1 MSLEEIVSNLRE
13 AIVVLDKDNRVV
25 EWLGGAERMFGW
37 TTSEMLGRDLEEVLR
52 PTDAHGNPTC
62 IGRIDLDRQLAI
74 TKGTPERELL
84 AIARKGAELWVGVTS
99 SFERDADGEVV
110 RTIAVLRDISRRK
123 RIDLAKSEVISA
135 VAHELRSPLTS
146 VKGFTST
153 LLLRWDRFDDDAKK
167 RLLVTI
173 NADTDRVTRLIAELL
188 DVSRL
193 EAGRLQ
199 LVRRMVKV
207 ADIASRVVERM
218 RPRAEHHQIAYAFPE
233 HFPEIYADSDKI
245 EQVLTNLVENAV
257 KYTEGGRIEVLGTL
271 EDSMVSVTVSD
282 EGRGIAAENRFQ
294 VFSKFFRDGAQ
305 AGSPGTGL
313 GLYISKGLVEAHGGR
328 IWVEDAAG
336 GGAMFTFT
344 LPLPSTNPI
353 SSPFQS

>member
-13 AIVVLDKDNRVV
+13 AIVVLDKDNRVID
-25 EWLGGAERMFGW
+25 WLGGAERMFGW
-37 TTSEMLGRDLEEVLR
+37 TTSEILGRELDKVLR
-52 PTDAHGNPTC
+52 PTDANGASTC
-62 IGRIDLDRQLAI
+62 VGRIADRQLSI
-74 TKGTPERELL
+74 IKGTPERELL
-84 AIARKGAELWVGVTS
+84 TISKRGSELWVGVTS

-167 RLLVTI
+167 RLLATI
-173 NADTDRVTRLIAELL
+173 NDDTDRVTRLIGELL

-193 EAGRLQ
+193 EAGRLP
-199 LVRRMVKV
+199 LMKRMVNISN
-207 ADIASRVVERM
+207 IAARVVERM
-218 RPRAEHHQIAYAFPE
+218 RSRAERHQIAYDFPTS
-233 HFPEIYADSDKI
+233 FPEIYADSDKI
-245 EQVLTNLVENAV
+245 EQVLTNLVENAL

-271 EDSMVSVTVSD
+271 EDSMVSIAVSD
-282 EGRGIAAENRFQ
+282 EGKGIATENRFQ

-305 AGSPGTGL
+305 AGNPGTGL
-313 GLYISKGLVEAHGGR
+313 GLFISKGLVEAHGGR
-328 IWVEDAAG
+328 IWVENAVG
-336 GGAMFTFT
+336 GGAVFTFT
-344 LPLPSTNPI
+344 LPTAIPTPTPTPS
-353 SSPFQS
+353 